1 MTRTGAA
8 LFVALIV
15 VLMGGLIA
23 VVATMVAAVE
33 IRAGSTWGEQQRA
46 SGLGAGAFARALPSL
61 ETEFDSLSPGG
72 SFALDDTVSLT
83 RLTDSL
89 ALVRVAARSRLG
101 EDVYVSI
108 ANAATDSTGARRLRM
123 PPRGR
128 ARFHPIP

>member
-1 MTRTGAA
+1 MNRTGAA
-8 LFVALIV
+8 LFIALVV

-23 VVATMVAAVE
+23 VVSTMVAAAE

-46 SGLGAGAFARALPSL
+46 SGLGAGAVARALPAL
-61 ETEFDSLSPGG
+61 ETAFDSMPNGG

-83 RLTDSL
+83 RLSDSL
-89 ALVRVAARSRLG
+89 ALVLVAARSRLG

-108 ANAATDSTGARRLRM
+108 ARAATDSTGARRLRM
-123 PPRGR
+123 PQRGR